1 MKHATVSE
9 LKAHLSAYLD
19 GMVTVTEAEIRQAMR
34 ILLFGTRLL
43 PEPSGAVAAAA
54 LLFHRSEL
62 PPFRKAVAVMS
73 GGNVEPDVLR
83 SVVAEG

>member
-1 MKHATVSE
+1 
-9 LKAHLSAYLD
+9 
-19 GMVTVTEAEIRQAMR
+19 
-34 ILLFGTRLL
+34 
-43 PEPSGAVAAAA
+43 VAAAA
-54 LLFHRSEL
+54 LLFHPSEL